1 MYRRC
6 LSMLS
11 ALTLTLAT
19 QAGAG
24 GHPDLSGTY
33 DVATLTPVERPEQYG
48 DRLTLTDEETAK
60 IFREVEARTSRAYAA
75 SDPDRAAPPEG
86 GDGSTRFAG
95 NVGGYNSFWLD
106 RGTSPIRVNGRW
118 RTSILTDPNN
128 GRYPPMT
135 EEGNKRKRWREMIL
149 HTNTGDAWW
158 IREGLDPAPYD
169 DLELRPID
177 ERCLLGSGP
186 VAGPPILPFSYNNL
200 KRVVQTDD
208 YVMILA
214 EMIHDAR
221 IIRLNAEHD
230 PPDVRKWLG
239 DSVGHW
245 EGDTLV
251 VDTTNFKHTPAL
263 TYASRDLHVVERF
276 TRIDEN
282 TLLYQFT
289 VDDPTIWTAP
299 WSGEYVWPA
308 TDSRVYEYACHEANY
323 SFMGIMRGARVMEAE
338 TLGRADQQ

>member
-1 MYRRC
+1 MFHRG
-6 LSMLS
+6 LILLS
-11 ALTLTLAT
+11 ALTLTLAPP
-19 QAGAG
+19 AGAG
-24 GHPDLSGTY
+24 DHPDLSGTY
-33 DVATLTPVERPEQYG
+33 DVATVTPVERPEKYG
-48 DRLTLTDEETAK
+48 DRLTLTGEEAAE
-60 IFREVEARTSRAYAA
+60 IFRGVEARTSKAHAA
-75 SDPDRAAPPEG
+75 SDPDRSAPPDG
-86 GDGSTRFAG
+86 GDGSARFAG

-106 RGTSPIRVNGRW
+106 RGTSPIQIDGRW

-135 EEGNKRKRWREMIL
+135 EEGNKRKRWRELIL

-158 IREGLDPAPYD
+158 IREGLDPGPYD

-186 VAGPPILPFSYNNL
+186 VAGPPVLPFSYNNL

-245 EGDTLV
+245 EGGTLV

-289 VDDPTIWTAP
+289 VNDPNIWTAP

-308 TDSRVYEYACHEANY
+308 TDNRVYEYACHEGNY

-338 TLGRADQQ
+338 TLSRADQQ